1 MRDIEE
7 SHIGNHRTN
16 NMKRS
21 RLVLL
26 IIIAVAVLSHRSDG
40 QQPRSISEQL
50 RLASVMPGGAM
61 LYIQAR
67 DLSALMK
74 TWLASPVRGRFYKS
88 ASFTAFERS
97 RIYLKLQARQKDFE
111 TALGFGINEERLAE
125 LAGGASSVGIYDIGK
140 LELVFVSEVPRERA
154 IATVL
159 FKNAPKFQERS
170 GDGLSYYVRDIT
182 TDGGR
187 LNQQFCFAYTEGK
200 PIVTTAEGLM
210 IRALKNAKAAAPDSL
225 ISAVLASAESA
236 GSGFATHDVTMWLDQ
251 TKLNKNREEVIGL
264 IKKTEQEKA

>member
-1 MRDIEE
+1 MSASAPPLRPLRLCGEE
-7 SHIGNHRTN
+7 TLKAVGTSKRETLKRVTLENHRTN

-88 ASFTAFERS
+88 PSFTAFERS
-97 RIYLKLQARQKDFE
+97 RIYLKLQARQKDFG

-125 LAGGASSVGIYDIGK
+125 LAGGASSVGIMISGSWNSSSSAKSRANALLLPCYSRMLQSFRNVLGT
-140 LELVFVSEVPRERA
+140 VS
-154 IATVL
+154 L
-159 FKNAPKFQERS
+159 
-170 GDGLSYYVRDIT
+170 T
-182 TDGGR
+182 TFG
-187 LNQQFCFAYTEGK
+187 TS
-200 PIVTTAEGLM
+200 PPT
-210 IRALKNAKAAAPDSL
+210 AAA
-225 ISAVLASAESA
+225 
-236 GSGFATHDVTMWLDQ
+236 
-251 TKLNKNREEVIGL
+251 
-264 IKKTEQEKA
+264 